1 MLSAPAAI
9 TWLTFFA
16 AAFAIAGMAYA
27 RRYRGNLEEYIVAR
41 NSQGSVA
48 TIMTLLASS
57 LGAWILFSPAQAAT
71 WGGLAA
77 VIGYALGSMSP
88 RLAMIPLGRRMREL
102 MPNGHSLTEFL
113 IARYGRPMYALTLLI
128 MVFYMFIALTA
139 ELTAIGKLVQLL
151 APVPLWVSAAIV
163 MVATLIYTTY
173 GGLRAS
179 IFTDKMQVIIII
191 PLVGALI
198 GLGWQVTGGIGPV
211 VDRLQETAPR
221 LLDLGDMAGIKAGLT
236 FFFAILLTGIFH
248 QGNWQR
254 IYSAKDIPSMRRGF
268 LLGGVLVVP
277 FIFIMGLFGLAFV
290 ALTPGGDDSVALFTV
305 ILSEMPM
312 WLAIALIPLGIAL
325 VMSSVDTG
333 ISAISSIVAVDVS
346 RAVPSASPA
355 RLMRLSRWLVVL
367 MSIPALFVAA
377 QGYSVLYLFLLADLL
392 CAAAAFPVFY
402 GLFSRAHDGFSAMAG
417 TLAGLVAGLVMFP
430 MPGQPMTYLLESFL
444 LAAVVPVVVIY
455 ALRLV
460 RRGNAAFDLESLSG
474 ATRKLSE
481 EHF

>member
-1 MLSAPAAI
+1 MLSTQAAI
-9 TWLTFFA
+9 GWLTFFA

-88 RLAMIPLGRRMREL
+88 RIAMIPLGKRMREL

-113 IARYGRPMYALTLLI
+113 ILRYGRPMYWLTLLI

-191 PLVGALI
+191 PLVAALI
-198 GLGWQVTGGIGPV
+198 GIGWQVTGGIGPV
-211 VDRLQETAPR
+211 TERLQETAPR
-221 LLDLGDMAGIKAGLT
+221 LLDLGDFAGIKAGLT

-290 ALTPGGDDSVALFTV
+290 ALTPDGDDSVALFAV
-305 ILSEMPM
+305 ILSEIPM
-312 WLAIALIPLGIAL
+312 WLAVALIPLGIAL

-346 RAVPSASPA
+346 RAVPTATPA
-355 RLMRLSRWLVVL
+355 RLMRLARWLVVL

-402 GLFSRAHDGFSAMAG
+402 GLFSRSHDGFSAMAG
-417 TLAGLVAGLVMFP
+417 TLAGLVAGLVVFP
-430 MPGQPMTYLLESFL
+430 MPGAPMTYLLESFL

-455 ALRLV
+455 ALRFV
-460 RRGNAAFDLESLSG
+460 RRGTEPFALESLSMS
-474 ATRKLSE
+474 TRKLSE
-481 EHF
+481 ESF

>member
-1 MLSAPAAI
+1 MLSTQAAI
-9 TWLTFFA
+9 GWLTFFA

-88 RLAMIPLGRRMREL
+88 RIAMIPLGKRMREL

-113 IARYGRPMYALTLLI
+113 ILRYGRPMYWLTLAI

-191 PLVGALI
+191 PLVAALI
-198 GLGWQVTGGIGPV
+198 GIGWQVTGGIGPV
-211 VDRLQETAPR
+211 TERLQETAPR
-221 LLDLGDMAGIKAGLT
+221 LLDLGDFAGIKAGLT

-290 ALTPGGDDSVALFTV
+290 ALTPDGDDSVALFAV
-305 ILSEMPM
+305 ILSEIPM
-312 WLAIALIPLGIAL
+312 WLAVALIPLGIAL

-346 RAVPSASPA
+346 RAVPTATPA
-355 RLMRLSRWLVVL
+355 KLMRLARWLVVL

-402 GLFSRAHDGFSAMAG
+402 GLFSRSHDGFSAMAG
-417 TLAGLVAGLVMFP
+417 TLAGLVAGLVVFP
-430 MPGQPMTYLLESFL
+430 MPGAPMTYLLESFL

-455 ALRLV
+455 ALRFV
-460 RRGNAAFDLESLSG
+460 RRGSAPFELESLSM

-481 EHF
+481 ESF

>member
-1 MLSAPAAI
+1 MLSTQAAI
-9 TWLTFFA
+9 GWLTFFA

-88 RLAMIPLGRRMREL
+88 RIAMIPLGKRMREL

-113 IARYGRPMYALTLLI
+113 ILRYGRPMYWLTLVI

-191 PLVGALI
+191 PLVAALI
-198 GLGWQVTGGIGPV
+198 GIGWQVTGGIGPV
-211 VDRLQETAPR
+211 TERLQETAPR
-221 LLDLGDMAGIKAGLT
+221 LLDLGDFAGIKAGLT

-290 ALTPGGDDSVALFTV
+290 ALTPDGDDSVALFAV
-305 ILSEMPM
+305 ILSEIPM
-312 WLAIALIPLGIAL
+312 WLAVALIPLGIAL

-346 RAVPSASPA
+346 RAVPTATPA
-355 RLMRLSRWLVVL
+355 KLMRLARWLVVL

-402 GLFSRAHDGFSAMAG
+402 GLFSRSHDGFSAMAG
-417 TLAGLVAGLVMFP
+417 TLAGLVAGLVVFP
-430 MPGQPMTYLLESFL
+430 MPGAPMTYLLESFL

-455 ALRLV
+455 ALRFV
-460 RRGNAAFDLESLSG
+460 RRGTEPFALESLSR

-481 EHF
+481 ESF

>member
-113 IARYGRPMYALTLLI
+113 IARYGRPMYGLTLLI

-191 PLVGALI
+191 PLVAALI

-211 VDRLQETAPR
+211 TERLQETAPH

-277 FIFIMGLFGLAFV
+277 FIFIMGLFGLAFM

-305 ILSEMPM
+305 ILAEMPM

-333 ISAISSIVAVDVS
+333 ISAISSIVAVDVG
-346 RAVPSASPA
+346 RAVPTATSAS
-355 RLMRLSRWLVVL
+355 LMRLARWLVVL
-367 MSIPALFVAA
+367 MSIPALVVAA

-392 CAAAAFPVFY
+392 CAAAAFPVFF
-402 GLFSRAHDGFSAMAG
+402 GLFSRAHDGFAAMAG

-430 MPGQPMTYLLESFL
+430 MPGQPMTHLLESFL

-455 ALRLV
+455 ALRFV
-460 RRGNAAFDLESLSG
+460 RRGNTAFDLDSLS
-474 ATRKLSE
+474 ATTRKLSQ
-481 EHF
+481 EHI

>member
-88 RLAMIPLGRRMREL
+88 RIAMIPLGKRMREL

-113 IARYGRPMYALTLLI
+113 ILRYGRPMYWLTLVI

-191 PLVGALI
+191 PLVAALI

-211 VDRLQETAPR
+211 TERLQETAPR

-333 ISAISSIVAVDVS
+333 ISAISSIVAVDVG
-346 RAVPSASPA
+346 RAVPTASPA
-355 RLMRLSRWLVVL
+355 RLMRLARWLVVL

-402 GLFSRAHDGFSAMAG
+402 GLFSRSHDGFSAMAG
-417 TLAGLVAGLVMFP
+417 TLAGLVAGLVVFP
-430 MPGQPMTYLLESFL
+430 MPGAPMTYLLESFL

-455 ALRLV
+455 ALRFV
-460 RRGNAAFDLESLSG
+460 RRGNAPFELESLSLS
-474 ATRKLSE
+474 THKLSE

>member
-9 TWLTFFA
+9 TWLTFFT

-88 RLAMIPLGRRMREL
+88 RIAMIPLGRRMREL

-113 IARYGRPMYALTLLI
+113 IARYGRPMYWLTLLI

-179 IFTDKMQVIIII
+179 IFTDKMQVILII

-198 GLGWQVTGGIGPV
+198 ALGWQVTGGIGPV
-211 VDRLQETAPR
+211 TERLQETAPR

-333 ISAISSIVAVDVS
+333 ISAISSIVAVDVG

-355 RLMRLSRWLVVL
+355 RLMRLARWLVVL

-417 TLAGLVAGLVMFP
+417 TLAGLVAGLVVFP
-430 MPGQPMTYLLESFL
+430 MPGAPMTYLLESFL
-444 LAAVVPVVVIY
+444 LAAVVPVVVIF
-455 ALRLV
+455 ALRFV
-460 RRGNAAFDLESLSG
+460 RRGNAAFDLSSLS
-474 ATRKLSE
+474 ATTRKLSE

>member
-88 RLAMIPLGRRMREL
+88 RIAMIPLGRRMREL

-113 IARYGRPMYALTLLI
+113 IARYGRPMYWLTLLI

-179 IFTDKMQVIIII
+179 IFTDKMQVILII

-198 GLGWQVTGGIGPV
+198 ALGWQVTGGIGPV
-211 VDRLQETAPR
+211 TERLQETAPR

-333 ISAISSIVAVDVS
+333 ISAISSIVAVDVG

-355 RLMRLSRWLVVL
+355 RLMRLARWLVVL

-417 TLAGLVAGLVMFP
+417 TLAGLVAGLVVFP
-430 MPGQPMTYLLESFL
+430 MPGAPMTYLLESFL
-444 LAAVVPVVVIY
+444 LAAVVPVVVIF
-455 ALRLV
+455 ALRFV
-460 RRGNAAFDLESLSG
+460 RRGNAAFDLSSLS
-474 ATRKLSE
+474 ATTRKLSE

>member
-1 MLSAPAAI
+1 MLTTQAAI
-9 TWLTFFA
+9 AWLTFFA

-77 VIGYALGSMSP
+77 VIGYALGAMSP
-88 RLAMIPLGRRMREL
+88 RIAMIPLGRRMREL

-113 IARYGRPMYALTLLI
+113 IARYGRPMYWLTLLI
-128 MVFYMFIALTA
+128 MIFYMFIALTA

-179 IFTDKMQVIIII
+179 IFTDKMQVILII

-211 VDRLQETAPR
+211 VERLQETAPR

-277 FIFIMGLFGLAFV
+277 FIFIMGLFGLAFM
-290 ALTPGGDDSVALFTV
+290 ALTPGGDDSVALFAV
-305 ILSEMPM
+305 ILSEIPM

-333 ISAISSIVAVDVS
+333 ISAISSIVAVDVG
-346 RAVPSASPA
+346 RAVPAASPA
-355 RLMRLSRWLVVL
+355 SLMRLARWLVVV
-367 MSIPALFVAA
+367 MAIPALMVAA

-392 CAAAAFPVFY
+392 CAAAAFPVFF
-402 GLFSRAHDGFSAMAG
+402 GLFSRAHDGFAAMAG

-430 MPGQPMTYLLESFL
+430 MPGAPMTHLLESFL

-455 ALRLV
+455 ALRFV
-460 RRGNAAFDLESLSG
+460 RRGNAAFDLDSLS
-474 ATRKLSE
+474 ATTRKLSQ
-481 EHF
+481 EHI

>member
-113 IARYGRPMYALTLLI
+113 IARYGRPMYWLTLLI

-198 GLGWQVTGGIGPV
+198 ALGWQVTGGIGPV
-211 VDRLQETAPR
+211 VERLQETAPR

-312 WLAIALIPLGIAL
+312 WLAVALIPLGIAL

-333 ISAISSIVAVDVS
+333 ISAISSIVAVDVG

-355 RLMRLSRWLVVL
+355 KLMRLSRWLVVL
-367 MSIPALFVAA
+367 MAIPALVVAA

-392 CAAAAFPVFY
+392 CAAAAFPVFF
-402 GLFSRAHDGFSAMAG
+402 GLFSRAHDGFSAMVG

-455 ALRLV
+455 ALRFV
-460 RRGNAAFDLESLSG
+460 RRGNAAFDLESLS
-474 ATRKLSE
+474 ASTRKLSE